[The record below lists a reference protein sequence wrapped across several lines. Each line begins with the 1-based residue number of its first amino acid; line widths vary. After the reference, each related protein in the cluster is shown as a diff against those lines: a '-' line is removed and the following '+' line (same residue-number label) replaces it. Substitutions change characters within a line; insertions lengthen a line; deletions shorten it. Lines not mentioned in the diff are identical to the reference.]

1 MTSLCAQ
8 MSVFVCVGLLVFFC
22 CLFFLHNQLCS
33 EAAQALVGMS
43 DLCIDDPASSSSL
56 RSRTA
61 VFACGSPYRAA
72 ADVLHMARLQL
83 DPRGKHFRAFVLS
96 VMNNAAWQDMLR
108 ACGCSRKFL
117 LRKLTA
123 AVVRGTGASPL
134 CKRVLFE
141 TLSLLDCS
149 VHEKDWTLH
158 VRVRSRHV
166 QSKHVQSKH
175 VRSRHVQSKHAY
187 MSRRNCFFPFVQD
200 CLRILLAVCDM
211 APSLARIPVDLRRR
225 CCFQDVVQT

>member
-1 MTSLCAQ
+1 MTSLCAR
-8 MSVFVCVGLLVFFC
+8 MSVCVCVCVRVCGLAGFFC

-33 EAAQALVGMS
+33 EAAQALVDMS
-43 DLCIDDPASSSSL
+43 DLCIDDPASLSSL

-108 ACGCSRKFL
+108 TCGCSRKFL

-123 AVVRGTGASPL
+123 AVVRGTGASPF
-134 CKRVLFE
+134 CKRMLFE

-158 VRVRSRHV
+158 VRVQSRHV

-175 VRSRHVQSKHAY
+175 VQSKHVQSKHVQSIYAY
-187 MSRRNCFFPFVQD
+187 MS
-200 CLRILLAVCDM
+200 
-211 APSLARIPVDLRRR
+211 S
-225 CCFQDVVQT
+225 